1 MDTHPKDYF
10 VPNFGMEHDIL
21 ATQAHLLGAEKSL
34 KHTWTVPKDDLP
46 KLFPDA
52 QFSYGLAQKQSV
64 PACTSV
70 GCETETAAPTK
81 LQADM
86 DKHAKDY
93 FVPNFGMDHDI
104 VASESNLKNAEKSLK
119 HKWVVPGGE
128 LPPQFPDGQFRYAF
142 G

>member
-21 ATQAHLLGAEKSL
+21 ATQSHLKEAEKSL
-34 KHTWTVPKDDLP
+34 SHKWVVPKDDLP

-52 QFSYGLAQKQSV
+52 MFSYGLVQKQSV

-70 GCETETAAPTK
+70 GCEKETAAPSK

-93 FVPNFGMDHDI
+93 FVP
-104 VASESNLKNAEKSLK
+104 
-119 HKWVVPGGE
+119 
-128 LPPQFPDGQFRYAF
+128 
-142 G
+142 